1 MGVIMPIYTVGIIIF
16 FMYTTMKVNPFRD
29 CERRGVREHLF
40 GRGGDILSTGLIR
53 HSILILQV

>member
-29 CERRGVREHLF
+29 CERTGVREHLF
-40 GRGGDILSTGLIR
+40 GRGGGTFCPLDSSDTP
-53 HSILILQV
+53 S